1 MVIRAGCQF
10 FQRMMA
16 MLVITLCLSTAAV
29 ANLASPMTDGQ
40 HILLMR
46 HADAPGFS
54 DPAGHRLDQCSTQ
67 RNLGEFGKKQ
77 AERTGQWLSQQ
88 GIESAKVFSSPWCRC
103 VDTATLLK
111 KGPVIIDPS
120 LGSFFE
126 NMSLA
131 NQKTESLRLLV
142 QKSLKQFP
150 KTPIIMV
157 SHHVNIEAFTGV
169 VLGSGDMVLVK
180 IGPNGR
186 PISHQVFPGMR

>member
-1 MVIRAGCQF
+1 MVMRARFQF
-10 FQRMMA
+10 CKRMMA

-40 HILLMR
+40 HILFMR

-126 NMSLA
+126 NMGLA
-131 NQKTESLRLLV
+131 NQKTESLRQLV

-186 PISHQVFPGMR
+186 PISHQVFAGMR

>member
-16 MLVITLCLSTAAV
+16 MLVIMLCLSTTAL

-111 KGPVIIDPS
+111 KGPVIVDSS

-126 NMSLA
+126 NMSRS
-131 NQKTESLRLLV
+131 NQQTEGLRQLV
-142 QKSLKQFP
+142 QRSLKQYP

-180 IGPNGR
+180 IGPNGK
-186 PISHQVFPGMR
+186 PISHQVFAGMR

>member
-1 MVIRAGCQF
+1 MVIRAQF
-10 FQRMMA
+10 QSYLCA
-16 MLVITLCLSTAAV
+16 IGILVITFCLSTAAF

-40 HILLMR
+40 HVLLMR

-54 DPAGHRLDQCSTQ
+54 DPAGYRLDQCSTQ

-77 AERTGQWLSQQ
+77 AELTGQWLSQQ
-88 GIESAKVFSSPWCRC
+88 GIETAKVFSSPWCRC
-103 VDTATLLK
+103 VDTATLLN
-111 KGPVIIDPS
+111 KGPVVIDQS
-120 LGSFFE
+120 LGSFFG
-126 NMSLA
+126 NMSLSG
-131 NQKTESLRLLV
+131 QQTEALRQLV

-180 IGPNGR
+180 IGPSGK
-186 PISHQVFPGMR
+186 PISHQVFAGMR

>member
-10 FQRMMA
+10 FQRMMVI
-16 MLVITLCLSTAAV
+16 LVITLCLSTAAV

>member
-1 MVIRAGCQF
+1 
-10 FQRMMA
+10 
-16 MLVITLCLSTAAV
+16 MLLMTLCLSTAAV

-40 HILLMR
+40 HILFMR

-54 DPAGHRLDQCSTQ
+54 DPAGYRLDQCTTQ

-88 GIESAKVFSSPWCRC
+88 GIERAQVFSSPWCRC
-103 VDTATLLK
+103 IDTATLLN
-111 KGPVIIDPS
+111 KGPVTS
-120 LGSFFE
+120 EKALGSFFG

-131 NQKTESLRLLV
+131 SQQTEALRQLV
-142 QKSLKQFP
+142 QLSLKQFP

-157 SHHVNIEAFTGV
+157 SHHINIEAFTGV

-180 IGPNGR
+180 IGANGK
-186 PISHQVFPGMR
+186 PVSHQVFPAMR

>member
-16 MLVITLCLSTAAV
+16 MLVITLCLSTAAA

-103 VDTATLLK
+103 VDTAALLK
-111 KGPVIIDPS
+111 KGPVIVDPS

-126 NMSLA
+126 NMGLA
-131 NQKTESLRLLV
+131 NQKTESLHQLV

-180 IGPNGR
+180 IGSNGK

>member
-16 MLVITLCLSTAAV
+16 TLVITLCLSTAAV

-111 KGPVIIDPS
+111 KGPVIVDPS

-131 NQKTESLRLLV
+131 NQKTESLRQLV

-180 IGPNGR
+180 IGPNGK

>member
-1 MVIRAGCQF
+1 MVMRAQF
-10 FQRMMA
+10 YQRVMA
-16 MLVITLCLSTAAV
+16 ALIITLFLSTAAL

-40 HILLMR
+40 HILFMR

-54 DPAGHRLDQCSTQ
+54 DPAGYRLDQCSTQ
-67 RNLGEFGKKQ
+67 RNLGELGKKQ

-88 GIESAKVFSSPWCRC
+88 GIERAKVFSSPWCRC
-103 VDTATLLK
+103 MDTATLLN
-111 KGPVIIDPS
+111 KGPVMSEKS

-126 NMSLA
+126 NMTQA
-131 NQKTESLRLLV
+131 NQQTEVLRQFV
-142 QKSLKQFP
+142 QASLKQFP

-180 IGPNGR
+180 IGANGK
-186 PISHQVFPGMR
+186 PVSHQVFAGMR